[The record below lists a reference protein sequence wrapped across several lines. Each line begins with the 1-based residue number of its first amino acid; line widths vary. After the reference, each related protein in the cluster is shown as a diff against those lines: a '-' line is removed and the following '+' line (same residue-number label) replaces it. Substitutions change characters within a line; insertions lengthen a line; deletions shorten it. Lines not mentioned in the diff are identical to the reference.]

1 MAKHT
6 HVVTI
11 SALVVALGCGSP
23 DPATPPATTVLSDNG
38 ASSSTGG
45 SSPQSASAPSSPASP
60 SAPTAPSSPSAPQAP
75 GTPTPT
81 PSAAVVDGFGVTM
94 LYPTK
99 AQGET
104 WSLAADPRADRRF
117 DPQLTITPNADGSWK
132 IQSTQVRMDVA
143 TSSGYSLNSSSTQ
156 DRTVL
161 AARGYMQDPNDWKNV
176 EITGFVK
183 VNAGGADS
191 HITWYVRGGRHSDSV
206 PCEGSAYK
214 GSLTSDGRMRFQKE
228 SWHVYYDQDPYAS
241 VSSSYMGRWIGFKAI
256 VRNVT
261 LNGVP
266 AVHMEGWLDEN
277 ADGVTWKKVYSVD
290 DDGSWAGNSTYC
302 GGTDDKMILSWGG
315 PYATFR
321 WDDSSDVDFKWLSVR
336 EID

>member
-1 MAKHT
+1 MAKLT
-6 HVVTI
+6 RVVTI
-11 SALVVALGCGSP
+11 PALIAALGCASPGTGTAPGSSEMP
-23 DPATPPATTVLSDNG
+23 SGTG
-38 ASSSTGG
+38 ASPGSSESP
-45 SSPQSASAPSSPASP
+45 SSPQSATPGSTPAPNPSPNPVSSSTPSP
-60 SAPTAPSSPSAPQAP
+60 SAATLDS
-75 GTPTPT
+75 
-81 PSAAVVDGFGVTM
+81 FGVTM

-99 AQGET
+99 PQGET
-104 WSLAADPRADRRF
+104 WSLAADPRSDPQF

-143 TSSGYSLNSSSTQ
+143 TSSGYSLTSSSTQ
-156 DRTVL
+156 DRKVL
-161 AARGYMQDPNDWKNV
+161 ASRGYMQSPNDWKNV

-183 VNAGGADS
+183 VNTGGADS
-191 HITWYVRGGRHSDSV
+191 HLTWYVRGGRHSDSV

-241 VSSSYMGRWIGFKAI
+241 VTSSYMGRWIGFKAV

-266 AVHMEGWLDEN
+266 AVHMEGWLNED
-277 ADGVTWKKVYSVD
+277 ADRVTWKKVYSVD
-290 DDGSWAGNSTYC
+290 DDGTWAGNSTHC

-315 PYATFR
+315 PLACFR

-336 EID
+336 EIE